1 MLEDFLKF
9 INSHQLC
16 KVTDKVL
23 VAVSG
28 GKDSMALL
36 HLLIEAQYN
45 ISVAHFNFGLRGLAS
60 DGDQEFV
67 KDFCASH
74 QIPFFTTTTDTK
86 SKTKDW
92 GVSTQMAARELRYA
106 WFRELM
112 ETEGFDCLATAH
124 NLDDKIETLLLNIAK
139 GTGPKGLK
147 SIPLKNEQIIR
158 PLMFAN
164 VHQIFHYI
172 KTKQIKWREDSSNQT
187 VDYQRNKIRHQVIP
201 VLSEINPGISETAK
215 VNFRRFDALNE
226 IFEEKLAAFKSEIE
240 LEEPTK
246 IYPEKWKG
254 TAGFS
259 LILEEFLKPYG
270 FNFQEVNDFLKIVDV
285 GKKIVSPSHTL
296 TVGRNEWFLEKTIF
310 TKNEMMTFERPGN
323 YEIGD
328 RIIKIEET
336 FDFPNIMEIR
346 KSEHAFLDFEKIKW
360 PLSFRK
366 WEKGDKFQPYGMKGK
381 KLVSD
386 FLIDLKIDAP
396 QKNTQMVLND
406 SEGILW
412 LVGLRIDDKVKLQS
426 DTQRILKVSFCGI

>member
-1 MLEDFLKF
+1 MLKDFLKF

-36 HLLIEAQYN
+36 HLFIEAQYN
-45 ISVAHFNFGLRGLAS
+45 ISVAHFNFGLRGIAS

-67 KDFCASH
+67 KAFCALH
-74 QIPFFTTTTDTK
+74 EVPFFTTTTDTK
-86 SKTKDW
+86 SKTKEL
-92 GVSTQMAARELRYA
+92 GVSTQMAARELRYI
-106 WFRELM
+106 WFRELI
-112 ETEGFDCLATAH
+112 ETEGFDFLATAH
-124 NLDDKIETLLLNIAK
+124 NLDDKIETLLLNIVK

-164 VHQIFHYI
+164 VNQILDYI
-172 KTKQIKWREDSSNQT
+172 HTKQIKWREDSSNQT

-201 VLSEINPGISETAK
+201 ILSEINPGISETAK

-240 LEEPTK
+240 LGEPMK

-270 FNFQEVNDFLKIVDV
+270 FNFQDINDFLKIVDI

-296 TVGRNEWFLEKTIF
+296 TIGRNEWFLEKKISS
-310 TKNEMMTFERPGN
+310 KNEIMTFERPGN

-328 RIIKIEET
+328 RILKIEET

-346 KSEHAFLDFEKIKW
+346 KSEHAFFDFEKIKW

-366 WEKGDKFQPYGMKGK
+366 WKKGDKFQPYGMNGK

-396 QKNTQMVLND
+396 QKNTQLVLGD

-412 LVGLRIDDKVKLQS
+412 LVGLRIDDKVKLKS
-426 DTQRILKVSFCGI
+426 DTKKILKVSFSGS